1 MNKGIPYL
9 LAVLCTLTVSVG
21 WMAPVLALFQR
32 AYACLE
38 AGGGLD
44 LLRLRCEPRPTGL
57 CALLGAWPFWMTVA
71 ATAVVVVV
79 LAVRPPLLRRRVSA
93 A

>member
-9 LAVLCTLTVSVG
+9 LAALSTLTVSAG
-21 WMAPVLALFQR
+21 WMAPVLALFHR

-57 CALLGAWPFWMTVA
+57 CALLAAWPFWMTAA
-71 ATAVVVVV
+71 ATALVVV
-79 LAVRPPLLRRRVSA
+79 LAVRLPLRRRRVSVA
-93 A
+93 

>member
-9 LAVLCTLTVSVG
+9 LAVLSTLTVSAG

-32 AYACLE
+32 AYACLD

-57 CALLGAWPFWMTVA
+57 CALLGAWPFWTTAA
-71 ATAVVVVV
+71 ATALVVV
-79 LAVRPPLLRRRVSA
+79 LAVRPPLRRRRVSA